1 MAICASEVKLLQEA
15 AAGICRIDP
24 VAKMRLL
31 DNAACFLNFF
41 VFIFYFFVGTC
52 KSYF

>member
-24 VAKMRLL
+24 VAKNETFRQRCM
-31 DNAACFLNFF
+31 FF
-41 VFIFYFFVGTC
+41 KLFCFYFLFLRW
-52 KSYF
+52 YL